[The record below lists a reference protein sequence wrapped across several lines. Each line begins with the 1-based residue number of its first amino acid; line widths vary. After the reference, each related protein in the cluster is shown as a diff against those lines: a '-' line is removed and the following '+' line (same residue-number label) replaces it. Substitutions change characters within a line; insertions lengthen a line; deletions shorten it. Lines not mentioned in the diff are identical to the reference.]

1 MRYCHVV
8 DHFNPL
14 SRSYEVTLATPKDK
28 WLGILLM
35 TIDTVLDQV
44 IATAMAR
51 SLITRR
57 TRFAKSV
64 LRSARFRKQPYS
76 MYILVKYQL
85 NHLSSGWICREH
97 RVYYEVI
104 PISLQ
109 MIISDLRHWNNNS
122 LVSFAT
128 VISVQLCILSPPT
141 SSHLVFL

>member
-1 MRYCHVV
+1 MRYVRLPHAIRPRLSSQYILLGTFPWMRYCHVPV

-44 IATAMAR
+44 IATAIAR

-64 LRSARFRKQPYS
+64 LRS
-76 MYILVKYQL
+76 
-85 NHLSSGWICREH
+85 
-97 RVYYEVI
+97 EVQETTI
-104 PISLQ
+104 FNVHSCQVPTQSF
-109 MIISDLRHWNNNS
+109 IIWLDM
-122 LVSFAT
+122 
-128 VISVQLCILSPPT
+128 P
-141 SSHLVFL
+141 